1 MIGLYVD
8 TNNLYHNVKRKYD
21 AKIDYAKY
29 ISFIEDLGDIAY
41 KKAYCVNDKTFGHS
55 LTEKGFEVSYLP
67 KWHKTQHVK
76 MTFEI
81 LQNATDACV
90 NKTEIDTVV
99 IGSSNNELTFLMDR
113 LVDRGV
119 KVIIVAANIP
129 DYIPHRK
136 IEIPPSLLEEPQY
149 GTPISERS

>member
-1 MIGLYVD
+1 MIGLYID

-21 AKIDYAKY
+21 AKIDYVKY
-29 ISFIEDLGDIAY
+29 VKFIEDLGDIAC

-55 LTEKGFEVSYLP
+55 LIEQGFDVNYLP
-67 KWHKTQHVK
+67 KWHRTQHVK

-81 LQNATDACV
+81 LQNATDARV
-90 NKTEIDTVV
+90 NKDSNGIDTIV
-99 IGSSNNELTFLMDR
+99 IGSSNNELDFLMDR

-129 DYIPHRK
+129 DYIKHRK
-136 IEIPPSLLEEPQY
+136 IEIPPSLLE
-149 GTPISERS
+149 GDL